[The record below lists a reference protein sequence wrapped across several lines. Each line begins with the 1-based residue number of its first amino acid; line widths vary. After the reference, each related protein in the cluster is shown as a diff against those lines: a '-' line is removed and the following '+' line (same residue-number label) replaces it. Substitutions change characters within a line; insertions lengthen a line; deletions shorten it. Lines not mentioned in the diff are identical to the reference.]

1 MALAI
6 HLAGYQI
13 PVEPMSLQRFLPA
26 NRALP
31 GSGERFRQV
40 GRLRCFSSVALVSEK
55 VFYFPDNSVGV
66 FR

>member
-1 MALAI
+1 MALAM
-6 HLAGYQI
+6 HLGGHHV

-40 GRLRCFSSVALVSEK
+40 GCL
-55 VFYFPDNSVGV
+55 
-66 FR
+66 